1 MAFPNIFKGNKK
13 QNNAP
18 TGWENM
24 AAENQNSQGQSQEVG
39 AESQLSPEQQN
50 IRRQQNKLIAYFVT
64 GDIRNMSASSVEV
77 SQAAE
82 ERYFENILNGSI
94 TKEQENH
101 LITSIL
107 SPIDI
112 KIHKGQTREGAL
124 RSIYQELGMQNYFIA
139 RAVNSNGND
148 EQSGIDNIQTFTE
161 AFPLP
166 SDFDKTE
173 ASLKQTLKSEG
184 YFSDQQV
191 DNCLRSVRES
201 IYGKRQQYQD
211 RINELHSAAQDYA
224 IQKNLRWQQGAEI
237 ERNPGFTVGSFGI
250 SKRELQTGQTL
261 SFDGETSQNYEQF
274 SQDSYYINKESG
286 VFAVFDGVGGSEFG
300 MTASRVCRD
309 TMPSRIINNT
319 NDILQTLVDIN
330 KNVCNACGNI
340 KNTPPRGAT
349 TATIVKL
356 SEDHRTL
363 SCASIGDSRAY
374 LIRDGKAELLTKDDG
389 EGNKISKYIGDLT
402 FEEINRVSQEN
413 VITRSVMPGDRIL
426 LCTDGITGDY
436 APDLMSNET
445 IANVVSKN
453 TPEDAATFLTQIATK
468 TDDRTAIVIEV

>member
-24 AAENQNSQGQSQEVG
+24 GAENQETS
-39 AESQLSPEQQN
+39 AETQLSPEQQN

-112 KIHKGQTREGAL
+112 KIHKGQTREGAI

-309 TMPSRIINNT
+309 TMPSRNINDT
-319 NDILQTLVDIN
+319 NDILSTLATIN
-330 KNVCNACGNI
+330 TNVCNACGNSI
-340 KNTPPRGAT
+340 NTPPRGAT

-363 SCASIGDSRAY
+363 SCASVGDSRAY
-374 LIRDGKAELLTKDDG
+374 LIRNGKAELLTKDDG
-389 EGNKISKYIGDLT
+389 EGNKISKFIGDPS
-402 FEEINRVSQEN
+402 FHIGKVSQEN
-413 VITRSVMPGDRIL
+413 IITRSVMPGDRIL
-426 LCTDGITGDY
+426 LCSDGITGDY

-453 TPEDAATFLTQIATK
+453 TPENAATFLTQIATK

>member
-50 IRRQQNKLIAYFVT
+50 VRRQQNKLIAYFVT
-64 GDIRNMSASSVEV
+64 GDLNYMQAPNVEI
-77 SQAAE
+77 SRAAE
-82 ERYFENILNGSI
+82 ERYFESILNGSI
-94 TKEQENH
+94 TKKQEDQLLSH
-101 LITSIL
+101 IQ
-107 SPIDI
+107 SPIDSRI
-112 KIHKGQTREGAL
+112 NRGQTRESAL
-124 RSIYQELGMQNYFIA
+124 HSIYQELGLQNAFIA
-139 RAVNSNGND
+139 RAVNSTAND
-148 EQSGIDNIQTFTE
+148 EQSGVRNLQAFTE

-166 SDFDKTE
+166 SDFDATE
-173 ASLKQTLKSEG
+173 LSLKSTLKNEG
-184 YFSDQQV
+184 FFTDQQI
-191 DNCLRSVRES
+191 DQCLESIRAS

-211 RINELHSAAQDYA
+211 RINELHSAALDYRD
-224 IQKNLRWQQGAEI
+224 QKESQWLQGAEI
-237 ERNPGFTVGSFGI
+237 ERNPGFSVGAFGV
-250 SKRELQTGQTL
+250 SKRELLSGQTV
-261 SFDGETSQNYEQF
+261 SVSGETSQNYEQF

-309 TMPSRIINNT
+309 TMPSRNINNT
-319 NDILQTLVDIN
+319 NDILSTLAAIN
-330 KNVCNACGNI
+330 TNVCNACGNGI
-340 KNTPPRGAT
+340 NTPPRGAT
-349 TATIVKL
+349 TATIIKL

-363 SCASIGDSRAY
+363 SCASLGDSRAY
-374 LIRDGKAELLTKDDG
+374 LIRNGQAELLTKDDG
-389 EGNKISKYIGDLT
+389 EGNKISKFIGDPT
-402 FEEINRVSQEN
+402 FHIGKVSQEN
-413 VITRSVMPGDRIL
+413 IITRSVMPGDRIL

-453 TPEDAATFLTQIATK
+453 TPENAATFLTQIATK